1 MYKKQEQGFRRP
13 NIPGTEEGAERT
25 GPPRRRTPYPPKQ
38 PKENLEIKSD
48 TEVPPMP
55 AKHEILAKPNW
66 ETNYKKDFEAYNE
79 ELKKLKDEKVIR
91 PSHFCREKSS
101 KRSII

>member
-1 MYKKQEQGFRRP
+1 
-13 NIPGTEEGAERT
+13 
-25 GPPRRRTPYPPKQ
+25 
-38 PKENLEIKSD
+38 
-48 TEVPPMP
+48 MP